1 MSWLLVLILLV
12 SVTGASAVAQ
22 MHRHAIAAVIVLV
35 AIASGNPANAQVI
48 RTYNNSTDSAT
59 NAINDT
65 SAPCNNRFT
74 RTFSVT
80 GSFSV
85 ADVNVG
91 ILAAHT
97 YRGDLVMYLVS
108 PSGTRIQLTAG
119 SGSNGAANFNA
130 VFDDEASSS
139 ISNYTAG
146 DTATPTSDAV
156 RARLPTGRVS
166 HKPLRNR

>member
-80 GSFSV
+80 
-85 ADVNVG
+85 
-91 ILAAHT
+91 
-97 YRGDLVMYLVS
+97 
-108 PSGTRIQLTAG
+108 
-119 SGSNGAANFNA
+119 
-130 VFDDEASSS
+130 EASALQMSMS
-139 ISNYTAG
+139 ASLPRIPTAAIS
-146 DTATPTSDAV
+146 
-156 RARLPTGRVS
+156 
-166 HKPLRNR
+166 